1 MEKKIIRPKLKLLR
15 AALIIGGI
23 LLLGATAGLL
33 VSGLLNWLLPTT
45 PSYIYIIIAVVFALL
60 TLVGFV
66 MRDLT
71 GFVIF
76 CIRLYQKFAP
86 EYVRRRCVF
95 TPTCSEYMIL
105 AIEKYGLSDGI
116 KRGRERMDRCHYPN
130 GGEDWP

>member
-1 MEKKIIRPKLKLLR
+1 MERKLIRPKLKLAR
-15 AALIIGGI
+15 AAIIIGGI
-23 LLLGATAGLL
+23 LLLGATVGLL
-33 VSGLLNWLLPTT
+33 VSGLLNWLLPAT
-45 PSYIYIIIAVVFALL
+45 PFFVYIIIAVVFALL
-60 TLVGFV
+60 TLAGFV

-71 GFVIF
+71 RFVIF

-86 EYVRRRCVF
+86 EYVRQRCVF